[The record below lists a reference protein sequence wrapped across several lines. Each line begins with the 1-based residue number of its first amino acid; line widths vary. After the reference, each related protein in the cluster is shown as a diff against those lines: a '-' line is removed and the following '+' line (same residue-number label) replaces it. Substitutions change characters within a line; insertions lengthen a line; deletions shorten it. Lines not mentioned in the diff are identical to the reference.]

1 LRAQPLLAVL
11 RPVSPIGASGAI
23 ASLQAAGLRHVEI
36 AWNNCPGWARECR
49 ELQRRFPS
57 VHLGGAS
64 VCDEQGLEAVAAAGL
79 AFAVSPVLD
88 PSLLQRSAAL
98 GVTLVPGVF
107 SPSEVHQARRL
118 GCPIV
123 KLFPA
128 APLGPAYWRSL
139 NDPLGPLPF
148 CIAAGGL
155 SPASVLPWLAA
166 GVDAVALG
174 SALFAPDP
182 ESDALDPA
190 VLRLLERLASRAPV
204 PVVSTDREV
213 LARRKPDL
221 R

>member
-1 LRAQPLLAVL
+1 MRAQPLLAVL
-11 RPVSPIGASGAI
+11 RPASPIGASGAI

-36 AWNNCPGWARECR
+36 ALNNFPGWARECR
-49 ELQRRFPS
+49 ELQQRFPS
-57 VHLGGAS
+57 VHLGAAS
-64 VCDEQGLEAVAAAGL
+64 VCDERSLEAVAAAGL

-88 PSLLQRSAAL
+88 PSLLQRAAAL

-107 SPSEVHQARRL
+107 SPSEVHLARRL

-128 APLGPAYWRSL
+128 GALGPAYWRGL
-139 NDPLGPLPF
+139 EAPLGPLPF

-155 SPASVLPWLAA
+155 SPDSVLPWLEA

-174 SALFAPDP
+174 SALFPPGSSAN
-182 ESDALDPA
+182 ALDPA
-190 VLRLLERLASRAPV
+190 VLRLLERLARRAPV